1 MRSKQLVIIPA
12 RMGSSRFP
20 GKPLFEIAGMPMI
33 QHCISNAEKAVGR
46 DFTWVATCD
55 EEIFD
60 FVKSIGSNV
69 VMTSDKHD
77 RATDRTA
84 EAASI
89 VENDFAEEF
98 DIIAMLQ
105 GDEPLISASMIKKS
119 VEVLHRNPEIFVS
132 NLMCD
137 IVSLEEFRNPNTVKV
152 VCDANNFALYFSREP
167 IPSLW
172 KLPDEAIMRKQ
183 VCIIPFRR
191 EFLATFNALCE
202 TPLERL
208 ESIDMMRALENGYR
222 VKMVETTNE
231 VQAVDTLQDAEIV
244 EEIIKK
250 LL

>member
-1 MRSKQLVIIPA
+1 MSSKQLVIIPA

-60 FVKSIGSNV
+60 FVRSVGSNV

-89 VENDFAEEF
+89 VENDFAEKF

-105 GDEPLISASMIKKS
+105 GDEPLISPSMIKQS
-119 VEVLHRNPEIFVS
+119 VEVLHRNPEIVVS

-137 IVSLEEFRNPNTVKV
+137 IASLEEFRNPNTVKV

-183 VCIIPFRR
+183 VCVIPFRR
-191 EFLATFNALCE
+191 EFLGTFNALCE

-231 VQAVDTLQDAEIV
+231 IQAVDTIQDAEIV

>member
-1 MRSKQLVIIPA
+1 MSSQQLVIIPA

-20 GKPLFEIAGMPMI
+20 GKPLVEIAGMPMV

-46 DFTWVATCD
+46 DYTWVATCD
-55 EEIFD
+55 DEIFD

-89 VENDFAEEF
+89 IEKDFDENF
-98 DIIAMLQ
+98 DVIAMLQ
-105 GDEPLISASMIKKS
+105 GDEPLISGSMIRDS
-119 VEVLHRNPEIFVS
+119 VEVLHKNPEILVS

-137 IVSLEEFRNPNTVKV
+137 IGSLEEFRNPNTVKV

-172 KLPDEAIMRKQ
+172 KLPDEATMHKQ

-191 EFLATFNALCE
+191 KFLATFNALSE

-208 ESIDMMRALENGYR
+208 ESIDMLRALEHGYR
-222 VKMVETTNE
+222 VKMVRTSNKI
-231 VQAVDTLQDAEIV
+231 QAVDTIQDAEIV
-244 EEIIKK
+244 ENIIKTS
-250 LL
+250 L